1 MEDQAITT
9 LKIDSKGK
17 TIKLFCY
24 AALLTVPGPEH
35 AVRAVRMD
43 GYENKL
49 NAMKEIWKQ
58 FPGAKIK
65 TISKLYKSDFEED
78 PNG

>member
-9 LKIDSKGK
+9 FKIDSKGK
-17 TIKLFCY
+17 TIKLFSY

-35 AVRAVRMD
+35 EIHAVRMD

-65 TISKLYKSDFEED
+65 TISKLYESDFEED
-78 PNG
+78 QNG